1 MAAKIYKV
9 HKKLKRSTNGSL
21 WSPVLYTTNPDTAES
36 RKNELENE
44 GFTAEVVEIPTKG
57 A

>member
-36 RKNELENE
+36 RKNELENK